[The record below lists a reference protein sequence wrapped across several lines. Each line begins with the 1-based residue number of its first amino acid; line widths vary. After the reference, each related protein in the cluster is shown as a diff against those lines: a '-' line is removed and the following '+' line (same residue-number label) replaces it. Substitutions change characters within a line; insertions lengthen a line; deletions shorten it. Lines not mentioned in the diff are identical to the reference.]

1 MKISL
6 SVILIFIFFAS
17 CKSDVKEERIETV
30 STIYFQSDSLHAI
43 VFKPNHRIEFQ
54 SEDTSMSILEM
65 WPILSNEGWV
75 PSKSKLLS
83 FKKSFTQYW
92 ERAKNDSLA
101 DLNNLTLVN
110 WRNIDLLDY
119 QVVGYIDSSNSKR
132 MFINIGNWDALDMAT
147 SDWKKDWIIIND
159 GGGTYH
165 SIYNADTDSIEL
177 LDFN

>member
-1 MKISL
+1 MKIRL
-6 SVILIFIFFAS
+6 SVILLLIFFAS
-17 CKSDVKEERIETV
+17 CKSDVKEEKIETD

-43 VFKPNHRIEFQ
+43 VFRPNHQIEFESQ
-54 SEDTSMSILEM
+54 DTSMSILEM
-65 WPILSNEGWV
+65 WSISSSEGWI
-75 PSKSKLLS
+75 PSKDTLLK
-83 FKKSFTQYW
+83 FKARFNNYW
-92 ERAKNDSLA
+92 KRAKNDSLA

-110 WRNIDLLDY
+110 WRNIDLIDY
-119 QVVGYIDSSNSKR
+119 QVVGYIDSSNSKK

-177 LDFN
+177 LEFN